1 MTEDIQVLEELP
13 TSEYRQPKA
22 LAPSVKTLDRRI
34 QWVVMGN
41 RVPRSFFWTSGVGES
56 DIAVHAG
63 SYHLALKE
71 AGIEKFNIMSYS
83 SIMPGIAREV
93 PMPKHHVHGAVLEA
107 ITAAASVAKSRRATA
122 GIIVGWL
129 YDRKTG
135 MRYGGLVCEYS
146 GSLEEEEAKASLRAS
161 LGELYTNGFEE
172 NYELNDIRVATR
184 SVVPEKS
191 FGTAI
196 VAIGFTDYVYPVIG

>member
-1 MTEDIQVLEELP
+1 MTDDIQVLEELP

-22 LAPSVKTLDRRI
+22 LAPSVKTMDRRI

-56 DIAVHAG
+56 GIAVHAG

-83 SIMPGIAREV
+83 SIMPGVAREV
-93 PMPKHHVHGAVLEA
+93 PKPKSHVHGAVLEA
-107 ITAAASVAKSRRATA
+107 ITATASAEKGRRATA
-122 GIIVGWL
+122 GIVVGWL

-146 GSLEEEEAKASLRAS
+146 GSLDEEEAKASLRAS
-161 LGELYTNGFEE
+161 LDELYANGFEE
-172 NYELNDIRVATR
+172 AYELNDIRIETR
-184 SVVPEKS
+184 TIVPGKN

-196 VAIGFTDYVYPVIG
+196 VAIGFTDYIYPVVG